1 VRKVEAGSDNLFAS
15 SPFRFIGGRREKL
28 SDPVSSRQPSRMA
41 VQFSN
46 RALEEYERVLT
57 QYPLKRAAIMPVLWI
72 AQREFGY
79 LSPEVQQYVADLMG
93 FPLSWVSGLASFYT
107 MYYKKPIGKYHLQV
121 CTNVSC
127 MLRGSDEIVRA
138 VEGRLGI
145 GLGQTTADGR
155 FSLDEVECLASCG
168 TAPMMQVNEDYHE
181 NLTPEST
188 VQLLDRLGRE

>member
-1 VRKVEAGSDNLFAS
+1 
-15 SPFRFIGGRREKL
+15 
-28 SDPVSSRQPSRMA
+28 MA
-41 VQFSN
+41 VQFSKE
-46 RALEEYERVLT
+46 ALEEYELVLT

-93 FPLSWVSGLASFYT
+93 FPLAWVSGVASFYT

-138 VEGRLGI
+138 IEARLGI
-145 GLGQTTADGR
+145 GLGKTTADGR

-188 VQLLDRLGRE
+188 TELLDRLGRD

>member
-1 VRKVEAGSDNLFAS
+1 
-15 SPFRFIGGRREKL
+15 
-28 SDPVSSRQPSRMA
+28 MA
-41 VQFSN
+41 VQFSTQ
-46 RALEEYERVLT
+46 ALEEYERVLA

-79 LSPEVQQYVADLMG
+79 LSPDVQEYVADLMG
-93 FPLSWVSGLASFYT
+93 FPLAWVSGVASFYT
-107 MYYKKPIGKYHLQV
+107 MYYKKPIGKYHIQV

-138 VEGRLGI
+138 IEGRLGI
-145 GLGQTTADGR
+145 GLGETTADRR

-188 VQLLDRLGRE
+188 IKLLDRLGD

>member
-1 VRKVEAGSDNLFAS
+1 
-15 SPFRFIGGRREKL
+15 
-28 SDPVSSRQPSRMA
+28 MA

-46 RALEEYERVLT
+46 QALEEYERVLT

-93 FPLSWVSGLASFYT
+93 FPLAWVSGVASFYT

-127 MLRGSDEIVRA
+127 MLRGSDDILRA
-138 VEGRLGI
+138 IEERPQV
-145 GLGQTTADGR
+145 GLGQTTAEGKFAPDKGEDPT
-155 FSLDEVECLASCG
+155 SYG
-168 TAPMMQVNEDYHE
+168 T
-181 NLTPEST
+181 
-188 VQLLDRLGRE
+188 G

>member
-1 VRKVEAGSDNLFAS
+1 
-15 SPFRFIGGRREKL
+15 
-28 SDPVSSRQPSRMA
+28 MA
-41 VQFSN
+41 VQFSTQ
-46 RALEEYERVLT
+46 ALEEYERVLA

-79 LSPEVQQYVADLMG
+79 LSPEVQEYVADLMG
-93 FPLSWVSGLASFYT
+93 FPLAWVSGVASFYT
-107 MYYKKPIGKYHLQV
+107 MYYKKPIGKYHIQV

-138 VEGRLGI
+138 IEGRLGI
-145 GLGQTTADGR
+145 GLGETTADRR

-188 VQLLDRLGRE
+188 IKLLDRLGD

>member
-1 VRKVEAGSDNLFAS
+1 
-15 SPFRFIGGRREKL
+15 
-28 SDPVSSRQPSRMA
+28 MA

-46 RALEEYERVLT
+46 QALAEYHRVLT

-93 FPLSWVSGLASFYT
+93 FPLAWVSGVASFYT

-127 MLRGSDEIVRA
+127 MLRGSDEIVRV
-138 VEGRLGI
+138 VEERLGI
-145 GLGQTTADGR
+145 GLGETTADGR

-168 TAPMMQVNEDYHE
+168 TAPMMQINEDYHE

-188 VQLLDRLGRE
+188 IQLLDRLGRE